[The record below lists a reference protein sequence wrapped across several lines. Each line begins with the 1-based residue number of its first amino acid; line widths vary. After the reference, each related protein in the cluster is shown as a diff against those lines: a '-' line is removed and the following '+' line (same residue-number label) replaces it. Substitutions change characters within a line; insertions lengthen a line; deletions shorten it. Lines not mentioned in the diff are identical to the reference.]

1 MELTPTRNTRLAF
14 ENLISSL
21 TAKPKK
27 VIFISCKIGE
37 IKEIEPYKLW
47 TVAER
52 FGGKNVKKVLIASD
66 FKRDNEKSE
75 NSFLNRAKEMG
86 ITFIANATEMTP
98 TQWKNVFKNMV

>member
-27 VIFISCKIGE
+27 VIFLGE
-37 IKEIEPYKLW
+37 
-47 TVAER
+47 R
-52 FGGKNVKKVLIASD
+52 SQMNKVMPD
-66 FKRDNEKSE
+66 YEKSE

-98 TQWKNVFKNMV
+98 TQWKNVFKNMA

>member
-1 MELTPTRNTRLAF
+1 MELTPTRNTRLTF

-27 VIFISCKIGE
+27 VIF
-37 IKEIEPYKLW
+37 L
-47 TVAER
+47 
-52 FGGKNVKKVLIASD
+52 GKRSQMNKVMPD
-66 FKRDNEKSE
+66 YEKSE